1 MFRAFER
8 LIDPFEGDGL
18 TEPVSSVRAFLL
30 DFVRRTWGL
39 LVIVGF
45 LSAGIAV
52 TEVLVFRFMGGLVDW
67 LARSDRAN
75 FFRLHGNDLL
85 VMGAMVLVLMPVMQI
100 GWQLTFNQ
108 GLFGN
113 FPMMGRWRMHRYLLR
128 QSLAFFQGDMAGR
141 IANTVMQT
149 ALAVRETIT
158 KVIDLAVYIGVYFI
172 GSVLLMLSADWRLII
187 PMLLWLAAYIG
198 IGIYFVPRMQKIS
211 EQQADARSIMTG
223 RIVDSYSNIMTV
235 KLFAHSTG
243 EVDFARQSMD
253 EFMVTAYGQNRLTT
267 RMNMSLFM
275 MNYALLVAM
284 VALCINL
291 WMASAITPGAVAIA
305 IALVQRLQGMSQ
317 WILWETSLFFENVG
331 TVRNGVQTLSRP
343 LTVIDQP
350 QAGALDVTKGEI
362 RFDHVRFHYG
372 REAGVLE
379 DFSLTI
385 RPQERVG
392 LVGPSGAGKS
402 TLTSLILR
410 LYDLQGGR
418 LLIDGQDVSTVSQDS
433 LRSQIG
439 MVTQDT
445 ALLHRSVADNI
456 RYGRPDAS
464 DEELRDAA
472 RRAHAH
478 EFILSLRD
486 GHGRRGYEAHVGE
499 RGVNLSGGQ
508 RQRIAIARVL
518 LKNAPVLLLDEATS
532 ALDSEVEAAIQ
543 ESLAELMRGKTV
555 IAIAHRLSTIARMDR
570 LVVLDRG
577 RIVEDGPHA
586 ILVNGGGLY
595 ARLWSRQTD
604 GFIADDLPEREAEPL
619 AS

>member
-1 MFRAFER
+1 MFRTFER

-18 TEPVSSVRAFLL
+18 TQPVPSVRAFLL
-30 DFVRRTWGL
+30 GFVERTWGL
-39 LVIVGF
+39 LAVVGL

-52 TEVLVFRFMGGLVDW
+52 TEVLVFRFMGALVDW
-67 LARSDRAN
+67 MARSNHAS
-75 FFRLHGNDLL
+75 FFAAHGHALL
-85 VMGAMVLVLMPVMQI
+85 AMAAVVLVLMPVMQI

-128 QSLAFFQGDMAGR
+128 QSLAFFQDDMAGR

-172 GSVLLMLSADWRLII
+172 GSVLLMLSADWRLSI
-187 PMLLWLAAYIG
+187 PMLAWLAAYIG

-223 RIVDSYSNIMTV
+223 RIVDSYANIMTV
-235 KLFAHSTG
+235 KLFAHSSG
-243 EVDFARQSMD
+243 EVGFARQSMD
-253 EFMVTAYGQNRLTT
+253 EFMVTAYGQARLTT
-267 RMNMSLFM
+267 RMNMALFM
-275 MNYALLVAM
+275 MNYALLAAM
-284 VALCINL
+284 VALCIEL
-291 WMASAITPGAVAIA
+291 WMGSAITPGAVAIA

-317 WILWETSLFFENVG
+317 WILWETSLFFENIG
-331 TVRNGVQTLSRP
+331 TVRNGVETLSRP
-343 LTVIDQP
+343 LTVVDEP
-350 QAGALDVTKGEI
+350 QAGALRVTKGEI

-418 LLIDGQDVSTVSQDS
+418 LLIDGQDVRAVSQDS
-433 LRSQIG
+433 LRAQIG

-456 RYGRPDAS
+456 RYGRPGAS
-464 DEELRDAA
+464 DEELVDAA

-478 EFILSLRD
+478 EFILSLQD
-486 GHGRRGYEAHVGE
+486 GNGRTGYDAHVGE
-499 RGVNLSGGQ
+499 RGVNL
-508 RQRIAIARVL
+508 
-518 LKNAPVLLLDEATS
+518 
-532 ALDSEVEAAIQ
+532 
-543 ESLAELMRGKTV
+543 
-555 IAIAHRLSTIARMDR
+555 
-570 LVVLDRG
+570 
-577 RIVEDGPHA
+577 
-586 ILVNGGGLY
+586 
-595 ARLWSRQTD
+595 
-604 GFIADDLPEREAEPL
+604 
-619 AS
+619 